1 MGIHRV
7 TSEFMNHGKELLRR
21 LRTPEAN
28 MLTDTEIR
36 MLRLQF
42 HLLDIEVSNRQH
54 TIRRSHKAKPSQ
66 STLNGVKQ
74 TAPRLPHNLGSSDA
88 PICVA
93 PDSRGSFMDS
103 RTEGE
108 GQYLGESSQHEA

>member
-28 MLTDTEIR
+28 MLTDIEIR
-36 MLRLQF
+36 MLRLQL

-54 TIRRSHKAKPSQ
+54 TIRRSAKRNLSEHSKLSKADR
-66 STLNGVKQ
+66 ST
-74 TAPRLPHNLGSSDA
+74 TSA
-88 PICVA
+88 
-93 PDSRGSFMDS
+93 
-103 RTEGE
+103 
-108 GQYLGESSQHEA
+108 